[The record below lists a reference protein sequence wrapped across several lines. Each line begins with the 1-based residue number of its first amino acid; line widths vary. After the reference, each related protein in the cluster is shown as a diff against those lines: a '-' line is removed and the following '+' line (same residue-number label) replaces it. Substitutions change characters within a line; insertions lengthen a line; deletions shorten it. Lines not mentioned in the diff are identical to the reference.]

1 MISPMTPDHAKIV
14 ADHLLAALEYE
25 IGTTTSVFAALPAD
39 KLTYAPD
46 PKSKTAMALMRHI
59 TLEDEWLLSGVRDGA
74 FAPMPDDSD
83 ACGILTPED
92 AVARYKERIPKV
104 IAQLKALP
112 ADAFTRPVDFFGNVM
127 PAVAILSVVVRHSTH
142 HRGQLSTYLRP
153 MGGKVP
159 SIYGP
164 TADTVVATA

>member
-1 MISPMTPDHAKIV
+1 MQPDHAKAI
-14 ADHLLAALEYE
+14 ANHLLAAFEFE
-25 IGTTTSVFAALPAD
+25 IGTTTSVFAAVPAD
-39 KLTYAPD
+39 KLTYAPH
-46 PKSKTAMALMRHI
+46 PSSKTAIGLLRHI
-59 TLEDEWLLSGVRDGA
+59 TLEDEWLLQGVADGA
-74 FAPMPDDSD
+74 FGPMPDDSD
-83 ACGILTPED
+83 ACGIMTPQD

-104 IAQLKALP
+104 LAELKALP
-112 ADAFTRPVDFFGNVM
+112 AEAFTREVDFFGNKM
-127 PAVAILSVVVRHSTH
+127 PAFVILSIVVRHSTH

>member
-1 MISPMTPDHAKIV
+1 MQADNAKAI

-25 IGTTTSVFAALPAD
+25 IGITTSVFAAVPAD
-39 KLTYAPD
+39 KLTYTPH
-46 PKSKTAMALMRHI
+46 PSSKTAIGLLRHI
-59 TLEDEWLLSGVRDGA
+59 TLEDEWLLKGVADGVLG
-74 FAPMPDDSD
+74 PMPEDSD
-83 ACGILTPED
+83 ACGIMTPQD

-112 ADAFTRPVDFFGNVM
+112 GDAFTRQVDFFGNQM

-164 TADTVVATA
+164 SADTVVATA